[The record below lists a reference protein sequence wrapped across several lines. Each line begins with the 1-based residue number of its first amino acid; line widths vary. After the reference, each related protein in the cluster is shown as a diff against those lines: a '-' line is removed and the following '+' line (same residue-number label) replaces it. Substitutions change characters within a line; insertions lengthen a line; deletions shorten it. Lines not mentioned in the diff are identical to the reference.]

1 MSYEHEI
8 IHVEDKWA
16 ELLPTRI
23 PLRYAFFRY
32 LGFCI
37 KVHGSAKNGHTSS
50 KALKPASRASLRIKI
65 SSSQGIV
72 LDEKIPAHFKDGVYY
87 VQDIS
92 LQDEGLHTIHVWIE
106 SRFLTSVKPF
116 AHELHVHQ
124 FMRLHDDPG
133 ALFAG
138 PYGGLRRA
146 IDPYLYKGRD
156 YELRDNLV
164 WTDDLLHQCLA
175 RSKSKLRT
183 VDSKWWLRQF
193 VEQGELQAK
202 KQVQL
207 RKATDQ
213 ALQTPSQPA
222 RPRKQPRPSTWRLD
236 EPTYVRAVDAKQREL
251 VRAGDKREHDHY
263 FQGRQ
268 KEVKRQRTG
277 QIRIFVHE
285 PLHGTPPFLPSLTA
299 G

>member
-65 SSSQGIV
+65 SSSQGVV

-138 PYGGLRRA
+138 PYGSLRKA

-183 VDSKWWLRQF
+183 VDSK
-193 VEQGELQAK
+193 
-202 KQVQL
+202 
-207 RKATDQ
+207 
-213 ALQTPSQPA
+213 
-222 RPRKQPRPSTWRLD
+222 
-236 EPTYVRAVDAKQREL
+236 VRGFML
-251 VRAGDKREHDHY
+251 RAGDKREHDHY

-268 KEVKRQRTG
+268 KEIKRQRTG